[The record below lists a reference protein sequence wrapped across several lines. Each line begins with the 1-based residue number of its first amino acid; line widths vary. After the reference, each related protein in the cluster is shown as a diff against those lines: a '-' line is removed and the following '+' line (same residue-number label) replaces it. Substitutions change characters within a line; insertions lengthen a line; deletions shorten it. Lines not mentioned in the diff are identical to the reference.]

1 MSLIER
7 RTKVQPSKAK
17 ASCKFLFD
25 ACIRLMSFPWVL
37 VIFIKPDPALS
48 IATAVLI
55 DNEIMRMLRRIVNGF
70 RGACD
75 IMYKFEIA

>member
-7 RTKVQPSKAK
+7 RTNVQPSKAK

-37 VIFIKPDPALS
+37 VIFIKPEPAFS
-48 IATAVLI
+48 IVRAVLI
-55 DNEIMRMLRRIVNGF
+55 DNKIMRTLRRIVKGF
-70 RGACD
+70 RAACD
-75 IMYKFEIA
+75 IIYRFEIA